1 MTVIFKLQLHEL
13 ILTKINMYN
22 CIYNNWFTIT
32 LTVFNYTIYKP
43 RDNCRSGSDRKH
55 DNWPA
60 YCYIAPIRVRRI
72 ISHRS

>member
-22 CIYNNWFTIT
+22 CIYNN

-60 YCYIAPIRVRRI
+60 YCYIAPIRVLEG
-72 ISHRS
+72 